1 MSPLLA
7 SIYRDQESSTPKFY
21 EGIFHTIFNSSKEGI
36 IIAKNGVIVDY
47 NNNFLEMF
55 DLSPE
60 DLKGKAGIEYIP
72 EIQEGNPT
80 NRDEIIEIIGY
91 VFNGNGSRSFEWSH
105 KKKDNTI
112 FYCEISLSLYTFNK
126 AKYIIALV
134 HDITTIRNTQE
145 ELIQKNLQLTT
156 ALENSQIGLWDWN
169 LKTGNFFYDKIYY
182 SMLGYDKDE
191 IDPDFDLWKNH
202 IHKDDYD
209 EVNELLEAHKEGLTP
224 TYESTFRLRSKNGE
238 WRCILDKG
246 KAVERDQDG
255 KATHIIGTH
264 QDITKQME
272 IDYALQKS
280 EKNYRTL
287 VETSKD
293 LIFKLNLEGD
303 LVYYNKATRD
313 RLNIVPIENKS
324 HLNLYDLVYH
334 EDIQKAKHNL
344 ELVSKGK
351 HLFGV
356 EFRIQDSKKNILYI
370 QISSSPI
377 YNSSGK
383 IDEILVTGRDIT
395 GQREAEMLLENN
407 LEHLA
412 ILKQDLEVSLREKR
426 ALLREIQHRVKN
438 NLQIL
443 SAITI
448 MHENSAST
456 EKEKN
461 FLKDFQQRISAI
473 SKIHETL
480 YRSED
485 LGKMNLFEYI
495 PDLVK
500 NLILSYNI
508 DKNRIKVNFS
518 IEKLIIGLNSA
529 MHIGLIV
536 NELVSNAFKYAFPRK
551 MKGEILIK
559 VKTTDDEKII
569 LQVKDNG
576 IGFPEE
582 IDFHKSNSMGLRIIR
597 TSIKQ
602 LKGEILLEKD
612 NGTNWVILFDR
623 GKQFTL

>member
-60 DLKGKAGIEYIP
+60 DLKGKAGIDYIP
-72 EIQEGNPT
+72 KIQEGNPT
-80 NRDEIIEIIGY
+80 TRDEIIEILGY

-105 KKKDNTI
+105 IKKDNTR
-112 FYCEISLSLYTFNK
+112 FYCEISLSLYIFNN
-126 AKYIIALV
+126 AKYIIAIV
-134 HDITTIRNTQE
+134 HDITKIRNTQE
-145 ELIQKNLQLTT
+145 ELRQKNLQLTT

-169 LKTGNFFYDKIYY
+169 LKTGDFFHDKIYY
-182 SMLGYDKDE
+182 SMLGYDKAE
-191 IDPDFDLWKNH
+191 IDPDFDLWKNCM
-202 IHKDDYD
+202 HKDDYE

-238 WRCILDKG
+238 WRCILDRG

-255 KATHIIGTH
+255 KAIHIIGTH

-313 RLNIVPIENKS
+313 RLNIVSIENKS
-324 HLNLYDLVYH
+324 HLNLYDIVYH
-334 EDIQKAKHNL
+334 EDIQKAKNNL

-351 HLFGV
+351 HLFGA

>member
-1 MSPLLA
+1 MA
-7 SIYRDQESSTPKFY
+7 SIYNDQDSSTPKFY

-60 DLKGKAGIEYIP
+60 DLKGKAGIDYIP

-80 NRDEIIEIIGY
+80 TRDEIIKILGY

-105 KKKDNTI
+105 KKKDNTK
-112 FYCEISLSLYTFNK
+112 FYCEISLSLYIFNN
-126 AKYIIALV
+126 AKYIIAVV

-145 ELIQKNLQLTT
+145 ELRQKNLQLTT

-169 LKTGNFFYDKIYY
+169 LKTGNFFHDKIYY
-182 SMLGYDKDE
+182 SMLGYDKADFG
-191 IDPDFDLWKNH
+191 PDFDLWKNNM
-202 IHKDDYD
+202 HKDDFE

-246 KAVERDQDG
+246 KAVERNQDG
-255 KATHIIGTH
+255 KAIHIIGTH

-293 LIFKLNLEGD
+293 LIFKLDLEGN
-303 LVYYNKATRD
+303 LIYYNKSTKD
-313 RLNIVPIENKS
+313 QLFNLPIENKS
-324 HLNLYDLVYH
+324 HLNLYDIIYH
-334 EDIQKAKHNL
+334 EDIQKAKQNV

-351 HLFGV
+351 HLFGA
-356 EFRIQDSKKNILYI
+356 EFRIQDSKKKIIYI

-383 IDEILVTGRDIT
+383 IDEILVIGRDIT
-395 GQREAEMLLENN
+395 DQREAEMLLKNN

-412 ILKQDLEVSLREKR
+412 ILKQDLEASLREKK

-448 MHENSAST
+448 MHEKSAST

-485 LGKMNLFEYI
+485 FEKMNLSEYI
-495 PDLVK
+495 PDLVN
-500 NLILSYNI
+500 NLVLSYNI
-508 DKNRIKVNFS
+508 DVNRIKVNFL
-518 IEKLIIGLNSA
+518 IEKLMIGLNNA

-536 NELVSNAFKYAFPRK
+536 NELVSNAFKYAFPKK
-551 MKGEILIK
+551 MKGEIMIK
-559 VKTTDDEKII
+559 VKTNDDHNII

-576 IGFPEE
+576 IGFPRE

-597 TSIKQ
+597 TSVRQ
-602 LKGEILLEKD
+602 LEGEILLEKD
-612 NGTNWVILFDR
+612 YGTNWIILFSC
-623 GKQFTL
+623 GKQF